1 MDTGLIVIDNFYDD
15 PDSIRDLALSC
26 EYFPEK
32 TSKGYP
38 NGMAPWS
45 GKMSK
50 EAHSPENIDAVV
62 SKLLHKNLRQMRQI
76 DSGTF
81 RISPETNV
89 IGMFDNVLH
98 ADSHEDIYYAGVLY
112 LSKGHDSTPGTIFY
126 KQNSTKLDRAVSE
139 EHIAD
144 ITIHKEYN
152 KVSKW
157 TAHTTLNLVYNRL
170 IIYPASKFHGPGP
183 GFGTTDKTARLVQLF
198 YWIDIK

>member
-26 EYFPEK
+26 EYYPEK

-38 NGMAPWS
+38 NGNAPWS

-50 EAHSPENIDAVV
+50 ECYSPDNVDAIV

-89 IGMFDNVLH
+89 IGMFDSILH

-112 LSKGHDSTPGTIFY
+112 LSKNQDTTPGTIFY
-126 KQNSTKLDRAVSE
+126 KQKSTNLDRAMSQDHIDNITRIE
-139 EHIAD
+139 EHKD
-144 ITIHKEYN
+144 
-152 KVSKW
+152 VDKW
-157 TAHTTLNLVYNRL
+157 IAHTVSNIVYNRL
-170 IIYPASKFHGPGP
+170 LIYPAYKFHGIGP
-183 GFGTTDKTARLVQLF
+183 CFGTTDDTARIVQLF
-198 YWIDIK
+198 NWVDIK